1 MKPKDKF
8 ENALAKI
15 AGSADAKSGKV
26 QSRVLYWLEQISKK
40 LGTYINPGENVID
53 IFIRQK
59 NGGDGFYLI
68 APGPTTYE
76 ELKKKIGDT
85 PITNVFAN
93 VYMMREFGAVRYD
106 LVAERATVETAS
118 HMYKIFGGSYNCSGS
133 PVVPTF
139 KSVQIQISGTPGAA
153 ANITVNNFTVST
165 SN

>member
-40 LGTYINPGENVID
+40 LGTHINPGENVID
-53 IFIRQK
+53 VFIKQK
-59 NGGDGFYLI
+59 KVGNGFYLI

-76 ELKKKIGDT
+76 EFEKKVGDT
-85 PITNVFAN
+85 PIMNVFAN
-93 VYMMREFGAVRYD
+93 VYMMRESGPVHYD
-106 LVAERATVETAS
+106 LVAERATVMTAT
-118 HMYKIFGGSYNCSGS
+118 HMYKIFGGSYGCSGS
-133 PVVPTF
+133 TVVPQF
-139 KSVQIQISGTPGAA
+139 KSVQIQISETPGAVESIA
-153 ANITVNNFTVST
+153 VNNFTVST